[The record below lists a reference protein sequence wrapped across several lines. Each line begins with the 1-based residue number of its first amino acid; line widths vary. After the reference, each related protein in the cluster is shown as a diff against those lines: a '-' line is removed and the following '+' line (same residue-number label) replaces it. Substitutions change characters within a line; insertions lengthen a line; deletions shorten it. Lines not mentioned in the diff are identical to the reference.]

1 MHSLD
6 RVSDVLELRTQGL
19 GARRIARRTGL
30 PLSTVS
36 DWVAGQ
42 LPRSYRPGTHGCSV
56 CGGAAHIPGEL
67 PYDYIYL
74 LGLYLGDGSIS
85 RHPRDV
91 FKLRVFLDR
100 KYPAIV
106 AECAKAMQA
115 VAPRNKVN
123 HFLTVSNCFEV
134 FAFSKSWPCLFPQHG
149 PGMKH
154 EREIKLLPW
163 QRDLAR
169 VGPELLLRG
178 LIQSDGCRFTNTR
191 GKSDTWSAPRYGF
204 SNRSEGIKQI
214 FCDACD
220 QLGLHWTTA
229 GKYVINVSRAKDVAA
244 LDRFVGPKY

>member
-1 MHSLD
+1 MHD
-6 RVSDVLELRTQGL
+6 AERVSDVLALRAQGL
-19 GARRIARRTGL
+19 GARRIARRTQL
-30 PLSTVS
+30 PVSTVS
-36 DWVAGQ
+36 DWLSDR
-42 LPRSYRPGTHGCSV
+42 LPSSFRAEMEGCPV
-56 CGGAAHIPGEL
+56 CGGDEHLSDEL
-67 PYDYIYL
+67 PLDYIYL

-91 FKLRVFLDR
+91 FKLRIFLDR

-115 VAPRNKVN
+115 VVPHNKVN
-123 HFLTVSNCFEV
+123 RFLTISNCFEV

-154 EREIKLLPW
+154 QREIQLTDW
-163 QRDLAR
+163 QRGLAK

-178 LIQSDGCRFTNTR
+178 LIQSDGCRCINTR

-204 SNRSEGIKQI
+204 SNRSADIKRI

-220 QLGLHWTTA
+220 QLELNWTTA
-229 GKYVINVSRAKDVAA
+229 GKYTIYVSRARDVAA